1 MPLQPNT
8 YSPLEEKINIYSH
21 LCGIFLGIIALIS
34 LLVKSTSTLEYSV
47 YIVYGACI
55 IALFIASTLY
65 HSEKNPTRRLKLK
78 VFDHCAIYLM
88 IAGSYL
94 PFLILGIANT
104 RAYALLAGVW
114 LLAIAGI
121 VLKLFYTGRYKLLST
136 ISYVLLGWIV
146 VIAINPLINHLTTEC
161 LWWLSIGGFFY
172 TLGAVLYQIKKI
184 PLNHAIFHLFVLAGA
199 YSHFHAIYWHL

>member
-65 HSEKNPTRRLKLK
+65 HSEKNPARRLKLK

-104 RAYALLAGVW
+104 WAYALLAGVW

>member
-65 HSEKNPTRRLKLK
+65 HSEKNPARRLKLK

-94 PFLILGIANT
+94 PLLILGIANT
-104 RAYALLAGVW
+104 WAYALLAGVW

>member
-104 RAYALLAGVW
+104 WAYALLAGVW

-146 VIAINPLINHLTTEC
+146 VIAIKPLINHLTTEC
-161 LWWLSIGGFFY
+161 LWWLSIGGLFY